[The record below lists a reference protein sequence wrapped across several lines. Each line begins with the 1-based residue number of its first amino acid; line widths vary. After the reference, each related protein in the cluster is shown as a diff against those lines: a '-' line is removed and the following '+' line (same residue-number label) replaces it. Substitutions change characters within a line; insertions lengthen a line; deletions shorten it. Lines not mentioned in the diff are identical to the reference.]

1 MNGIKWNRKL
11 SVWLSVR
18 VNTVSR
24 YLMELNM
31 VLYVCIGSR
40 LKANFLLWILVKE
53 VLKPLISW
61 VDIYKLGE
69 LPKTR
74 KDDLRRN

>member
-11 SVWLSVR
+11 SVWFFVR
-18 VNTVSR
+18 VNIVLR

-31 VLYVCIGSR
+31 VLYVCIGLR
-40 LKANFLLWILVKE
+40 LKVNFLLWILVKE
-53 VLKPLISW
+53 VLKLLISW

-69 LPKTR
+69 LFKIR

>member
-1 MNGIKWNRKL
+1 MEQKTECVAFCKSKYCFTILNGAKHGF
-11 SVWLSVR
+11 
-18 VNTVSR
+18 
-24 YLMELNM
+24 
-31 VLYVCIGSR
+31 VCVIGSR

-69 LPKTR
+69 LTKTR
-74 KDDLRRN
+74 KDDLRRNSE

>member
-11 SVWLSVR
+11 SVWFFVR
-18 VNTVSR
+18 VNIVLR

-31 VLYVCIGSR
+31 VLYVCIGLR
-40 LKANFLLWILVKE
+40 LKVNFLLWILVKE
-53 VLKPLISW
+53 VLKLLILW

-69 LPKTR
+69 LFKIR